1 MATSQSAAELIG
13 LAGVTLLVARAG
25 FALGTGR
32 RRIVFTA
39 LAAGIAVVPLGGLP
53 IAGYVRGVTGDLS
66 MTTLVLLSVG
76 FAGGLERKE
85 RLAVS
90 RLVVMAAVFL
100 YPMALGL
107 GPFDPYRLGF
117 SPRGLLVVLF
127 GVAVFAWLR
136 ELYVLLLCVGSGV
149 LAHALG
155 LFESQNL
162 WDYLVDPWVCIAAV
176 YDLWPARRNS

>member
-13 LAGVTLLVARAG
+13 LAGVTLVFARAG
-25 FALGTGR
+25 YALGTGR
-32 RRIVFTA
+32 RRTLFAA
-39 LAAGIAVVPLGGLP
+39 LAAGLAVVPWGGLP
-53 IAGYVRGVTGDLS
+53 IAGYLRGVTGDLS
-66 MTTLVLLSVG
+66 VTTLVLLSMG
-76 FAGGLERKE
+76 FTGGLERTE

-90 RLVVMAAVFL
+90 LFVVTAALFL

-127 GVAVFAWLR
+127 GVAVFASLR
-136 ELYVLLLCVGSGV
+136 DLYVLVLCVGGAV

-155 LFESQNL
+155 LLESSNL
-162 WDYLVDPWVCIAAV
+162 WDYLVDPWVFVAAI
-176 YDLWPARRNS
+176 YELWSVRRIS